1 MFFSYILKNILE
13 IIFLIGFIGLNCFFI
28 FQSLDNMTPSK
39 CHFRMQEVSELNIEE
54 SGYAHMQCEVKK
66 VGFFLSLTSLGVLA
80 QMTILLCSIGSL
92 IWYAFFRNI
101 SKILDQLKDSS
112 DQLKESYDFST
123 EITSYDTDKDF
134 WFLLDLIAHSNGSN

>member
-1 MFFSYILKNILE
+1 
-13 IIFLIGFIGLNCFFI
+13 
-28 FQSLDNMTPSK
+28 
-39 CHFRMQEVSELNIEE
+39 MQEVSELNIEE

-123 EITSYDTDKDF
+123 EMTSYDTDKDF